1 VLYFNGGDL
10 TGGYSMIEYSTLGDP
25 TVGDPTLGDPTVG
38 AAPTL
43 GAAPTY
49 IRTLTYDH
57 TGTTNYGRYGF
68 MSGTGPTDTINFTGY
83 TNSMVEL
90 YTQCVINVSGGSG
103 KTHIFGLTG
112 PTGINGENPV
122 QIDSRSISK
131 STDTHLAFGPKVI
144 KIQDG
149 VGTGPF
155 IDPDSQYRMYFETD
169 HHNTTTTSIVVTIR
183 STPP

>member
-1 VLYFNGGDL
+1 MD
-10 TGGYSMIEYSTLGDP
+10 GYSMD
-25 TVGDPTLGDPTVG
+25 GDPTLGDPTLG
-38 AAPTL
+38 DPTLGYSAL

-57 TGTTNYGRYGF
+57 TGTTNYGHYGF
-68 MSGTGPTDTINFTGY
+68 MNGTGPTATINFTGY
-83 TNSMVEL
+83 TNAMVEL
-90 YTQCVINVSGGSG
+90 YTQCVLTTSGGSG

-131 STDTHLAFGPKVI
+131 STNAHLAFGPKTI

-149 VGTGPF
+149 VGSGPF

-169 HHNTTTTSIVVTIR
+169 QNHTTSTNIVVTIR
-183 STPP
+183 STPV